1 MQGEKVRIEQGA
13 EAGMARLFE
22 LMHAVCR
29 FRRGVITE
37 GQRMRYWLMTWN
49 PRVYTIDEDLRSSG
63 GPTAWLIR
71 RFRHELCEGD
81 RFVLWRSGRGG
92 IAATGRITGE
102 AEFRDTPSPDR
113 WEEAPGRAWFVPVA
127 VDSWHDCVIPF
138 KTLRADK
145 RFDGMAFREMPGA
158 PNPHPLTRTHWDALM
173 SYL

>member
-1 MQGEKVRIEQGA
+1 MGVPDGKPYDAIPARTRMQNRICYEFA
-13 EAGMARLFE
+13 
-22 LMHAVCR
+22 
-29 FRRGVITE
+29 
-37 GQRMRYWLMTWN
+37 
-49 PRVYTIDEDLRSSG
+49 DDDG
-63 GPTAWLIR
+63 GCPY
-71 RFRHELCEGD
+71 ELCEGD
-81 RFVLWRSGRGG
+81 KFVLWRSSRGG

-158 PNPHPLTRTHWDALM
+158 PNPHPLTKTHWDALM